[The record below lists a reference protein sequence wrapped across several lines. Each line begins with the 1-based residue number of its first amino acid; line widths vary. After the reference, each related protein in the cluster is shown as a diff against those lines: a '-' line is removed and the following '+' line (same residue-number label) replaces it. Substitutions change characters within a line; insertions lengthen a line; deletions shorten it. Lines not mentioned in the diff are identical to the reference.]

1 MIIRARTSGTSI
13 GSLKMWILSIFCF
26 GLFFISSVNC
36 LAVMSVDLGSEWMKI
51 AVVSVRF
58 QIILASKKSTDKYLL
73 EALILAT
80 INPFIWQQIVHWIT
94 RTIQVQHM
102 FSTCC
107 VHKLF
112 LFLLSKQFVY
122 TTCVELVF
130 PCNSKNN
137 LLSYYELIAAEMTA
151 SDKDSL
157 VLQTLL
163 QYTVEIT

>member
-1 MIIRARTSGTSI
+1 MSLEFDLVVGLHFYVNYFCSFPDMIIRARTSGTSI

-80 INPFIWQQIVHWIT
+80 INPFI
-94 RTIQVQHM
+94 
-102 FSTCC
+102 
-107 VHKLF
+107 
-112 LFLLSKQFVY
+112 
-122 TTCVELVF
+122 
-130 PCNSKNN
+130 
-137 LLSYYELIAAEMTA
+137 
-151 SDKDSL
+151 
-157 VLQTLL
+157 
-163 QYTVEIT
+163 